1 VTNVALELRPN
12 CEYCDKDLPANA
24 MDARICTYECTFCA
38 DCVDGRL
45 ENVCP
50 NCGGGFTPRPI
61 RPAREWR
68 PGLSLAKRPASTKR
82 VGLSYSREEIAAFV
96 RDLSLIAPDKR

>member
-1 VTNVALELRPN
+1 MALELRPN

-24 MDARICTYECTFCA
+24 ADARICSYECTFCA
-38 DCVDGRL
+38 DCVNGPL

-50 NCGGGFTPRPI
+50 NCGGGFVPRPI

-68 PGLSLAKRPASTKR
+68 PGLSLAKRPASTRR
-82 VGLSYSREEIAAFV
+82 VGLSYSREEIALFV
-96 RDLSLIAPDKR
+96 RDVALVAHDKR